1 MGAGRGGLAGVGGLL
16 ALLLGGAPEP
26 ARSVSGLICLL
37 RKLFTSSHLDSQ
49 SASSPSYNWEGARY
63 VPWATLH
70 SEVGKERE
78 NAVLPS
84 QTWSG
89 YIFGG
94 ACVWSVIMP
103 ASSDF
108 FFEASGFDDRSG
120 CQDRSMVCRLTDEL
134 CLNNALLD
142 TRRCMVCSLQ
152 TNLLAIPPPSLRI

>member
-1 MGAGRGGLAGVGGLL
+1 
-16 ALLLGGAPEP
+16 
-26 ARSVSGLICLL
+26 
-37 RKLFTSSHLDSQ
+37 
-49 SASSPSYNWEGARY
+49 

-94 ACVWSVIMP
+94 ACLWSVIMP

-134 CLNNALLD
+134 CLRACLAPGLFPKVPITSKGILLFY
-142 TRRCMVCSLQ
+142 
-152 TNLLAIPPPSLRI
+152 IIK